1 MLLDRAATRH
11 STVISPALSSARRRR
26 SPWSSA
32 SRWSWAGLLADE
44 ERMIALRDSARALL
58 GSRALVWL
66 AGSATLLTLGFGP
79 VRKAFD
85 PPGVTRGFGW
95 LGDAL
100 AGPAARWGSSWD
112 LGIPPYG
119 YPPDPRPFPP
129 PPAPF

>member
-44 ERMIALRDSARALL
+44 ERMIALRDSGRALL

-95 LGDAL
+95 LRDVL
-100 AGPAARWGSSWD
+100 AGPPPPWGSP
-112 LGIPPYG
+112 LYFGISHHR
-119 YPPDPRPFPP
+119 YPTG
-129 PPAPF
+129 